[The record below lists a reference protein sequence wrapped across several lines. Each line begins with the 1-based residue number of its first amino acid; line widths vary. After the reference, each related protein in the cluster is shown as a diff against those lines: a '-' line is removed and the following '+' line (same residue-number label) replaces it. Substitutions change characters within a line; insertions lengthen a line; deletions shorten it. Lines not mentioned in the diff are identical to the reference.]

1 MYNKS
6 IEYIKNRIKQS
17 VDDIGD
23 IPLDN
28 WDNVKVINP
37 MKWLESE
44 FNILVDN
51 NKITCDLTINK
62 KFKNEVTIEYND
74 KVNYDY
80 FTSDFIIHDGT
91 LLFQA
96 QAINEMMFKLL
107 KRETYSKKIA
117 TKGFLSN
124 PFNYDVKYTIGDILI
139 NSDYG
144 IKKINGNKMRGQKDC
159 IVLPAK
165 FEIFKREII

>member
-44 FNILVDN
+44 VNIPVDN
-51 NKITCDLTINK
+51 NKIKCDLTINE
-62 KFKNEVTIEYND
+62 KFTNEVTI
-74 KVNYDY
+74 
-80 FTSDFIIHDGT
+80 
-91 LLFQA
+91 
-96 QAINEMMFKLL
+96 
-107 KRETYSKKIA
+107 
-117 TKGFLSN
+117 
-124 PFNYDVKYTIGDILI
+124 
-139 NSDYG
+139 
-144 IKKINGNKMRGQKDC
+144 
-159 IVLPAK
+159 
-165 FEIFKREII
+165 

>member
-1 MYNKS
+1 MNKS
-6 IEYIKNRIKQS
+6 IEYIKNRIENS
-17 VDDIGD
+17 IDDIGD

-44 FNILVDN
+44 FNIPVDN
-51 NKITCDLTINK
+51 NKVKCDLTINK
-62 KFKNEVTIEYND
+62 KFKNEITIEYND
-74 KVNYDY
+74 KVDYDY
-80 FTSDFIIHDGT
+80 FTSDFITHDGT

-96 QAINEMMFKLL
+96 QAINKMMLKLL

-117 TKGFLSN
+117 TDGFISN
-124 PFNYDVKYTIGDILI
+124 PFNYDIKYTIGDILI

-159 IVLPAK
+159 IVLPVK